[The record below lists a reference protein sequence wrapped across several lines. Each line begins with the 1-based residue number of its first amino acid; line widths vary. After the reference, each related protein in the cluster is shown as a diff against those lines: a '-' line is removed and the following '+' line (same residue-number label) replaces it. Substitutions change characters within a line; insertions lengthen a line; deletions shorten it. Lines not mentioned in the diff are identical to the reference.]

1 MIKCLSVTTQIM
13 PHLQQINPDTR
24 PKLSMLKHVSDNA
37 FSYVERRM
45 VPCCLQTECCLDLFI
60 SVKQNLT
67 LKQLS

>member
-13 PHLQQINPDTR
+13 PNSQQMNPDIR
-24 PKLSMLKHVSDNA
+24 SKLRILKHVSNNV
-37 FSYVERRM
+37 FSYVDRHM
-45 VPCCLQTECCLDLFI
+45 VPCCLQTDCCLELYI